1 MKAGSEDYSP
11 LAEINVTP
19 LVDVMLVLL
28 IIFMVAAPMMQQGL
42 EVDLP
47 KVDGKGFSDDSK
59 IVVSISRGLKVYIN
73 NEGVINLKELP
84 KRLGRDKSKEVLIKA
99 DKKVPYGFVM
109 QVMGKIKKSGIEKV
123 GMVTNPDQ

>member
-1 MKAGSEDYSP
+1 MKAGGDDYAP

-42 EVDLP
+42 EVELP
-47 KVDGKGFSDDSK
+47 KVEAKGFSDDSMV
-59 IVVSISRGLKVYIN
+59 IVSISAGMNVYIN
-73 NEGVINLKELP
+73 NEGVINLKDLGGRL
-84 KRLGRDKSKEVLIKA
+84 KREGKKEVLIKA

-123 GMVTNPDQ
+123 GMVTDPEK

>member
-1 MKAGSEDYSP
+1 MKVGSDDYSP

-19 LVDVMLVLL
+19 FVDVMLVLL

-47 KVDGKGFSDDSK
+47 KVDGKGFSDNSK
-59 IVVSISRGLKVYIN
+59 IIVSISEGLKVYIN
-73 NEGVINLKELP
+73 NEGVINLEELS
-84 KRLGRDKSKEVLIKA
+84 KRLKRDKSKEVLIKA

>member
-1 MKAGSEDYSP
+1 VKAGSDDYSP

-42 EVDLP
+42 KVDLP
-47 KVDGKGFSDDSK
+47 KVEGKGFSDDSK
-59 IVVSISRGLKVYIN
+59 IVVSISGGMKVYIN
-73 NEGVINLKELP
+73 DEGVINLKELP

-99 DKKVPYGFVM
+99 DKKIPYGFVM

-123 GMVTNPDQ
+123 GMVTNPER